1 MFIRKLML
9 LAAVSLSLLQN
20 AVAEEDAQI
29 VERIDAQV
37 RANAQ
42 WTQEAEQC
50 PADLMPARRALEINV
65 HDCNT
70 ADQLDGCLTLCTA
83 GDAYSCLRTAVTLQ
97 QLGGDPASFEPLYQR
112 ACKLGA
118 TSGCTN
124 HAAGLYRADMQNERV
139 QACAARSFTR
149 ACDQDD
155 PWACT
160 MYGMYLA
167 RGIGVKKDLPKA
179 LEVLKKSCKHGEEDP
194 ACSNALQLGASIRKA
209 LDEAKPAD

>member
-9 LAAVSLSLLQN
+9 LVAVSLSLPQT
-20 AVAEEDAQI
+20 AVAEEDTPI
-29 VERIDAQV
+29 IERIDAEV

-50 PADLMPARRALEINV
+50 PADLMPGHRALEIDAR
-65 HDCNT
+65 DCNT
-70 ADQLDGCLTLCTA
+70 ADQLDGCLARCTA

-97 QLGGDPASFEPLYQR
+97 QLGGDPAGFEPLYQR

-118 TSGCTN
+118 PSGCTN

-139 QACAARSFTR
+139 QACAARSFTK

-160 MYGMYLA
+160 MLGMYLA
-167 RGIGVKKDLPKA
+167 RGIGVEQDLPKA
-179 LEVLKKSCKHGEEDP
+179 LEVLKKSCKYGEEDP
-194 ACSNALQLGASIRKA
+194 ACSNALQLGASIRKT
-209 LDEAKPAD
+209 LDEARTTE